1 MNINHKL
8 LTFLLIMFSKN
19 ILSQSILFE
28 NKINFNNSFLSL
40 QNIEDIFTTGFLDND
55 FKNNISNNLND
66 KNIFESE
73 ININTSFEIKEDI
86 YFNIELKN
94 QAIGKISEDII
105 NLGLFGNTRYLGEN
119 LNFKNDYI
127 LINRYSKVGLK
138 KLILKKEKE
147 ELFVTPN
154 ILIGHQFFEYN
165 IEEGELMTSANGVR
179 AFVKRSKSRNL
190 IVYAVGD
197 GTANEAKNQGFSSV
211 KSASGDVVAL
221 TKLVNKFVKPENGL
235 LYHIRGSHVAGNLK
249 QQLIS
254 HGYKYRSD
262 ILYRVTEAERFSQHT
277 ITSFY
282 ARKIGAVLLYSPRTA
297 KIFCKLIKAESI
309 GGKLDSVVAFCLSES
324 VAENISMFVWKKIII
339 SDKPNQSSL
348 LERIRQEL

>member
-1 MNINHKL
+1 MWD
-8 LTFLLIMFSKN
+8 M
-19 ILSQSILFE
+19 
-28 NKINFNNSFLSL
+28 
-40 QNIEDIFTTGFLDND
+40 
-55 FKNNISNNLND
+55 
-66 KNIFESE
+66 
-73 ININTSFEIKEDI
+73 
-86 YFNIELKN
+86 
-94 QAIGKISEDII
+94 
-105 NLGLFGNTRYLGEN
+105 N
-119 LNFKNDYI
+119 LNFVQDSLPLMLTNKAA
-127 LINRYSKVGLK
+127 LITRGSQDSESLEIKLRALSLSPLVDPLIKVTFLK
-138 KLILKKEKE
+138 GAELKL
-147 ELFVTPN
+147 
-154 ILIGHQFFEYN
+154 
-165 IEEGELMTSANGVR
+165 EGVQALLMTSANGVR

-262 ILYRVTEAERFSQHT
+262 ILYHVTEAEGFSQHT

-324 VAENISMFVWKKIII
+324 VAKNISMFVWKKKIIP
-339 SDKPNQSSL
+339 DKPKQSSL

>member
-28 NKINFNNSFLSL
+28 NKINFNNNFLSL

-165 IEEGELMTSANGVR
+165 IEEGELMTS
-179 AFVKRSKSRNL
+179 
-190 IVYAVGD
+190 
-197 GTANEAKNQGFSSV
+197 
-211 KSASGDVVAL
+211 
-221 TKLVNKFVKPENGL
+221 ENGDFID
-235 LYHIRGSHVAGNLK
+235 Y
-249 QQLIS
+249 
-254 HGYKYRSD
+254 
-262 ILYRVTEAERFSQHT
+262 T
-277 ITSFY
+277 
-282 ARKIGAVLLYSPRTA
+282 
-297 KIFCKLIKAESI
+297 IKAQSHSSGMTNFNSLKVNGIGLGLDIYYYKQIKNNDIKVSI
-309 GGKLDSVVAFCLSES
+309 EDIGVIKWNRNVENYTADTICYFQGIVIDDIFEINDSILNNSID
-324 VAENISMFVWKKIII
+324 NL
-339 SDKPNQSSL
+339 N
-348 LERIRQEL
+348 